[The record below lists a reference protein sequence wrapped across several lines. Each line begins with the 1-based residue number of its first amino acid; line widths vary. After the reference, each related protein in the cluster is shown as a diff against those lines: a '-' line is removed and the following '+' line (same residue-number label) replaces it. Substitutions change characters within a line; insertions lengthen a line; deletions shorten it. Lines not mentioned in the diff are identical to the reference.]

1 MDLMDQLRTT
11 QGRFPVKF
19 AKCSLEGGLPN
30 AKVRFAF
37 DDSGAALAGRAE
49 SAKAPRTREFGVE
62 DLAFLYGSDGHLDH
76 MLIQDLALKT
86 GPLFGA
92 HVEESVA
99 DWVTESHM
107 VKDVVTL
114 QEVLKTILVN

>member
-1 MDLMDQLRTT
+1 MDLMDQLRTS
-11 QGRFPVKF
+11 QGRFPVKQ
-19 AKCSLEGGLPN
+19 AVCSLEGGLPQ
-30 AKVRFAF
+30 AKIAFSF
-37 DDSGAALAGRAE
+37 DDSGALGTAGPV
-49 SAKAPRTREFGVE
+49 KKGKLREFGVE

-76 MLIQDLALKT
+76 MLIQELALKT

-92 HVEESVA
+92 HVEEAVA

-114 QEVLKTILVN
+114 QEVLNGQSPMP